1 MSYEQLLDHEFH
13 PHILDSEYNSAISSG
28 NNFNHEDVMD
38 GMKKIQDNNY
48 YVEDLSNQE
57 LKNISYFVKQ
67 KSKNGEQL
75 SKLDLHILAEV
86 IKREPKSICYKKPKK
101 QVPLKSPKGSRSN
114 SPVILRNSDGS
125 ITMGGKK
132 RKTNRKKSRKSK
144 KTKRSKK
151 SKK

>member
-1 MSYEQLLDHEFH
+1 MSYEQLLEHDFH

-38 GMKKIQDNNY
+38 GMKKLQDNNN
-48 YVEDLSNQE
+48 YVEDMSNEE
-57 LKNISYFVKQ
+57 LKNISYFINK

-86 IKREPKSICYKKPKK
+86 IKRDSKSSCYKKPKK
-101 QVPLKSPKGSRSN
+101 QVSLKSPNRSRSN
-114 SPVILRNSDGS
+114 SPVLVRNSDGS
-125 ITMGGKK
+125 ISIGGKK
-132 RKTNRKKSRKSK
+132 RKTKRKKSRKSK